1 MPEAKPAEVKEAK
14 PEKPVEEYG
23 PNKKGKRLFTVPHPG
38 VSINGKWWI
47 GKMQLTYD
55 EKANVQ
61 SILSARAQHEIR
73 ARVGDKEA
81 QTFYDL
87 GILSGGGKS
96 EF

>member
-1 MPEAKPAEVKEAK
+1 MPENKPAEVKPA
-14 PEKPVEEYG
+14 PEEYG
-23 PNKKGKRLFTVPHPG
+23 PDKKGKRPFTVPHPG

-47 GKMQLTYD
+47 GKMNLTYD

-61 SILSARAQHEIR
+61 SMLSARAEHEIR

-87 GILSGGGKS
+87 GVLSGGGKS